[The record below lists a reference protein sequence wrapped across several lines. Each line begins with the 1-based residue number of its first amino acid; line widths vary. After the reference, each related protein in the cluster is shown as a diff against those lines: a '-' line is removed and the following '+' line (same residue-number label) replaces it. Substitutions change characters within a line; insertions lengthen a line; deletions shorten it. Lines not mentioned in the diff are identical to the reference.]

1 VMGIKTAGIEYANN
15 WEAFTDKLYHITL
28 PVIVMTFGSLGG
40 MTRYVRSAMIDA
52 LSMDYIRTARA
63 KGLREKVVIYSHAWR
78 NALLPVITSILGW
91 FLSIFSGS
99 VVIENTFGLSGM
111 GRLYWQG
118 LNNNDFELVL
128 AIQMFYS
135 IVSLTGSL
143 LIDISYGLV
152 DPRVRVDK

>member
-1 VMGIKTAGIEYANN
+1 MWYWHKE
-15 WEAFTDKLYHITL
+15 ED
-28 PVIVMTFGSLGG
+28 SSGG
-40 MTRYVRSAMIDA
+40 HKAK
-52 LSMDYIRTARA
+52 SMDYIRTARA
-63 KGLREKVVIYSHAWR
+63 KGVKEKIVIYSHAWR

-99 VVIENTFGLSGM
+99 VIIENTFSLSGM

-118 LNNNDFELVL
+118 LNNYDFELVL
-128 AIQMFYS
+128 AIQLFYS
-135 IVSLTGSL
+135 VVSLVGSL

>member
-1 VMGIKTAGIEYANN
+1 M
-15 WEAFTDKLYHITL
+15 
-28 PVIVMTFGSLGG
+28 
-40 MTRYVRSAMIDA
+40 
-52 LSMDYIRTARA
+52 
-63 KGLREKVVIYSHAWR
+63 VIYSHAWR

-99 VVIENTFGLSGM
+99 VIIEQTFSLNGM

-118 LNNNDFELVL
+118 LNNMDFELVL

-135 IVSLTGSL
+135 VVSLVGSL

>member
-1 VMGIKTAGIEYANN
+1 MYAAILN
-15 WEAFTDKLYHITL
+15 AFGAFFSDNSLVSSNMLNCLLI
-28 PVIVMTFGSLGG
+28 PTFF
-40 MTRYVRSAMIDA
+40 
-52 LSMDYIRTARA
+52 SMSPAD
-63 KGLREKVVIYSHAWR
+63 
-78 NALLPVITSILGW
+78 TSVTPSGR

-99 VVIENTFGLSGM
+99 VVIENTFSLNGM
-111 GRLYWQG
+111 GKLYWTG

-135 IVSLTGSL
+135 VVSLVGAL